1 MFSFLS
7 DSSEI
12 FGLTSIT
19 DLKVFEGGG
28 GGGSRRVVSGAAFE
42 IVSRQEPKRSRP

>member
-28 GGGSRRVVSGAAFE
+28 GAVDEWFQALHLR
-42 IVSRQEPKRSRP
+42 